1 MALKF
6 GKDSPE
12 LLLLQEIYCGND
24 IKAVLSKL
32 ALGNRNA
39 GRKIAGFFKDK
50 SAATKNFEDTV
61 KNLVSEEY
69 LEIVENNSE
78 KITLEIT
85 DEGIDYLAEDYR
97 SEIKYYE

>member
-39 GRKIAGFFKDK
+39 GRKICSFLKNK
-50 SAATKNFEDTV
+50 SAATKNFEETV
-61 KNLVSEEY
+61 KNLINEGYV
-69 LEIVENNSE
+69 EIVENNS
-78 KITLEIT
+78 KKNNVRN
-85 DEGIDYLAEDYR
+85 Y
-97 SEIKYYE
+97 